1 MKKGRFSVYHGVK
14 RTLTILAA
22 ALGGWFS
29 IRFCLP
35 LAFPFLLGLALA
47 LTAEPLTA
55 LLCRRLKLRR
65 GPAAGIGVTAAL
77 AAIALLLLIL
87 CGLIFRELGL
97 LMRILPDLEQSA
109 AGGLAA
115 LSSWAENLAGQLPG
129 RLGMVVKGS
138 VTDFF
143 SGGSRLLEQGFRYIL
158 SLTGGI
164 LSRVPNGALIFGT
177 ALISGYM
184 ISARLPRI
192 RSQFREKLRT
202 ERIQKL
208 LEGLDR
214 VKTALLGWLKAQLKL
229 MGLTWVILT
238 LGLVLLRI
246 PHAPLWAAAVALV
259 DAFPILGTGT
269 VLLPWSLICFLQSD
283 TPRAVGILGIYAVIS
298 LSRSVLEPKLLGEH
312 MGLDPLVTLFSLYS
326 GYRLWGFGGM
336 ILAPVL
342 AVAAVQ
348 LLKEPKG

>member
-1 MKKGRFSVYHGVK
+1 MYHGAK

-65 GPAAGIGVTAAL
+65 GPAAGVGVTAAL

-87 CGLIFRELGL
+87 CGLILRELGL

-192 RSQFREKLRT
+192 RSWLREKLRT

-208 LEGLDR
+208 LDGLSR

-246 PHAPLWAAAVALV
+246 PYAPFWAGIIALV
-259 DAFPILGTGT
+259 DAFPILGTGA
-269 VLLPWSLICFLQSD
+269 VLVPWSLVSFLQGD
-283 TPRAVGILGIYAVIS
+283 RLLAFGLLGLYLAAVVT
-298 LSRSVLEPKLLGEH
+298 RTVLEPRLVGKQL
-312 MGLDPLVTLFSLYS
+312 GLDPLVTLVALYM
-326 GYRLWGFGGM
+326 GFRLFGIGGM
-336 ILAPVL
+336 ILSPL
-342 AVAAVQ
+342 IAVAVTQ
-348 LLKEPKG
+348 LAQTKE